1 MPRRFFSASAF
12 GGSLAVAVC
21 TALVH
26 LARAQ
31 SAKDGAPTQGVIWLS
46 SPGDCILAAGTH
58 SRVTWG
64 AETLPKCQEICEKDR
79 KCWAVDF
86 STYNSYPRCK
96 LLIAP
101 PAGATPKQAG
111 ISEATC
117 SIKASQLSRYA
128 FNGRLG
134 SGAMGSHTPVARCMA
149 TFNMQAGDYNGC
161 DFQGLKMS
169 GTDFSK
175 ASGVGTTFSFATLLG
190 FQARESNLRGAMFE
204 RTEAQTSKFDFA
216 DMSDSM
222 CIGANFR
229 DASMEG
235 VTLTNAK
242 LADAHLDGAVLT
254 KASLQNVDGE
264 KAS

>member
-1 MPRRFFSASAF
+1 MSFALWFLQPMPRRFFSASAF

-128 FNGRLG
+128 FNGERASLLKATYTNPLSHPLRRPPGRLG

-149 TFNMQAGDYNGC
+149 TFNMQAGDYNVC
-161 DFQGLKMS
+161 SPL
-169 GTDFSK
+169 
-175 ASGVGTTFSFATLLG
+175 
-190 FQARESNLRGAMFE
+190 
-204 RTEAQTSKFDFA
+204 
-216 DMSDSM
+216 
-222 CIGANFR
+222 
-229 DASMEG
+229 
-235 VTLTNAK
+235 
-242 LADAHLDGAVLT
+242 
-254 KASLQNVDGE
+254 
-264 KAS
+264 